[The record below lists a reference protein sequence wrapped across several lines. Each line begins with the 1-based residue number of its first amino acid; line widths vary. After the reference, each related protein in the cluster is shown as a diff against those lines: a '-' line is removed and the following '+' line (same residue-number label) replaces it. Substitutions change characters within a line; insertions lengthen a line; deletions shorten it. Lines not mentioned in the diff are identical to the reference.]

1 MATKD
6 RWRASFQK
14 LSSKISKNQRLWRQS
29 PKIGELRESVFIS
42 ADSKRDNERRLS
54 DVASGAFVNDLSGE
68 PCDFRYYDILLLSDS
83 DSDPGD
89 CPQEFTATA
98 TTPERQRPDSELKKP
113 QVRFE
118 LQRDQAQRPL
128 FIDGPDSNEED
139 LLADWAVEEE
149 VVSDIVKLLPDRPRA
164 DSPTLGAEGVV
175 IQRDC
180 GYNSLGRASH

>member
-54 DVASGAFVNDLSGE
+54 NVASGAFVNDLSGE
-68 PCDFRYYDILLLSDS
+68 
-83 DSDPGD
+83 
-89 CPQEFTATA
+89 
-98 TTPERQRPDSELKKP
+98 RQKASAPRRRTLADSELKKP